1 VPDNTYLYVIAS
13 SPEGPCKI
21 GFSANPEKR
30 VRQLQTGHAYLL
42 NLHYSQVVPNNEAR
56 KIERLVHQTI
66 GYRRSKGEWF
76 DISVSDAIAEVQVG
90 LMSAIG

>member
-1 VPDNTYLYVIAS
+1 MINTYLYVIAA

-42 NLHYSQVVPNNEAR
+42 KLQYSQVVPNHEAR
-56 KIERLVHQTI
+56 RIEKQIHRTI
-66 GYRRSKGEWF
+66 GYRRSQGEWF
-76 DISVSDAIAEVQVG
+76 SVTVDEAIAEVQFG
-90 LMSAIG
+90 LMSAID